1 MELQDV
7 RDQIAEQQQR
17 QFTVTPQQR
26 EEVLKLAGNLP
37 RLWNSSSSSKDKK
50 RILQLLIQDITIEK
64 RQQSIATLHIR
75 WHGGLTEDIE
85 VELPRRSSDRWR
97 HSDELVQRVREL
109 ARKLSDQEIAAQ
121 FNEEGLKSNKGNAF
135 TRSSISWIRHK
146 HAIAP
151 VDKKKQG
158 ELTVKE
164 LAGRF
169 GVGQAVVYEWI
180 AQKLIPARRLNH
192 GSPYWI
198 TISPE
203 TEEALKK
210 RVSETNR
217 IKAR

>member
-1 MELQDV
+1 LVANDFA
-7 RDQIAEQQQR
+7 RGCRIIC
-17 QFTVTPQQR
+17 
-26 EEVLKLAGNLP
+26 
-37 RLWNSSSSSKDKK
+37 RL
-50 RILQLLIQDITIEK
+50 L
-64 RQQSIATLHIR
+64 
-75 WHGGLTEDIE
+75 
-85 VELPRRSSDRWR
+85 
-97 HSDELVQRVREL
+97 
-109 ARKLSDQEIAAQ
+109 
-121 FNEEGLKSNKGNAF
+121 
-135 TRSSISWIRHK
+135 RHK